1 MYVPNCSVEIAK
13 QKKEVLE
20 RLQKTLEELSQRV
33 PEVGRLAWPD
43 GSIYEYTCRSHSHG
57 HICGDGTEASSVYS
71 MYVRTYMGDRLHMR
85 YNLLRKRRQPSLNRT
100 EH

>member
-20 RLQKTLEELSQRV
+20 RLQKTLGELSQRV
-33 PEVGRLAWPD
+33 PEVGHLAWPD
-43 GSIYEYTCRSHSHG
+43 GSTYEYTCRSHSRG

-71 MYVRTYMGDRLHMR
+71 MYMGDRLHMR
-85 YNLLRKRRQPSLNRT
+85 YNWLRKRRQPSLNRT